1 MFSTEFAYLLE
12 AAYKEA
18 SSRKHQYFC
27 LEHILFAL
35 IHNDNVR
42 EIIKQAGG
50 DVDTLKADLE
60 KYFDES
66 IETVALGDDQRQ
78 FEIEEIAPIQ
88 TTAVQNVLERAI
100 IQMKAAG
107 KNLVTEKEV
116 LIQIL
121 DEPDSHAAYYL
132 KKQGLTKIELIH
144 YITHG
149 ISKLPLFDNSDKQL
163 IVREK
168 EQQQQKSAGKYL
180 RLYTENLTEEAKKGT
195 LDPVIG
201 RDLELQR
208 VIQILS
214 RRQKNNPILIGDAGV
229 GKTAMAAGLA
239 QKIVRGEVPD
249 ILKESELFVL
259 EVGTLIAGT
268 KFRGELEERLQLIL
282 KDLSELP
289 NPILFIDEI
298 HTLVGAG
305 STGAGSLD
313 AANLLKPA
321 LAKGLLRCIG
331 STTHDEFK
339 KSFEK
344 DRALNRRFSKVTLNE
359 PTVAETVEI
368 LKGLKK
374 HFEDYHNVTFSDLAL
389 EAAAKLSA
397 KHINDRFLPDKAIDV
412 LDEAAASN
420 NLLVAKKRKAIIGEK
435 EIANVVAMIAG
446 VPVDAPDDQDS
457 DHLANIEI
465 RLKERVFGQDAAVD
479 AVCKAIK
486 RSRASLQ
493 DDRKPIG
500 SFLFAG
506 PTGVGKT
513 ELAKELASVLKV
525 PFQRF
530 DMSEYM
536 EKHAVARLVGAPP
549 GYVGYDE
556 GGILTDLVRKQPYA
570 VILLDEIEKA
580 HYDVFNILLQIMDD
594 ATLTDAQG
602 RKADFRNCILIMTSN
617 VGSES
622 SNALGFGNSQF
633 NSKRE
638 QAVKQMFRPEF
649 RNRLD
654 ETIYFQALPTEV
666 VLNIVDKF
674 IADLAGKLL
683 EKKIKLQLS
692 LKAREYLA
700 SKGFDT
706 QLGARPMRRLIQKE
720 IKDALA
726 DEILFGRLKK
736 GGDVQIDLVDEKLI
750 FQFA

>member
-42 EIIKQAGG
+42 DIIIQAGG
-50 DVDTLKADLE
+50 DVDSLKADLE
-60 KYFDES
+60 KYFDEN
-66 IETVALGDDQRQ
+66 IETVIIGNDLK
-78 FEIEEIAPIQ
+78 ELEVEEIAPIQ

-100 IQMKAAG
+100 IQMRAAG
-107 KNLVTEKEV
+107 KTLVTEKEV
-116 LIQIL
+116 LVQIL

-132 KKQGLTKIELIH
+132 KKQGLTKIALIH

-168 EQQQQKSAGKYL
+168 NKKQEKSAGKYL
-180 RLYTENLTEEAKKGT
+180 QLYTENLTDAAKKGE

-201 RDLELQR
+201 RDSEIQR
-208 VIQILS
+208 MIQILS
-214 RRQKNNPILIGDAGV
+214 RRQKNNPVLIGDPGV

-239 QKIVRGEVPD
+239 QKIIRGEVPD
-249 ILKESELFVL
+249 VLKKSELFVL

-268 KFRGELEERLQLIL
+268 KFRGELEERLQMIL

-321 LAKGLLRCIG
+321 LAKGILRCIG

-344 DRALNRRFSKVTLNE
+344 DRALNRRFSKINLKE
-359 PTVAETVEI
+359 PSVPETVEI

-374 HFEDYHNVTFSDLAL
+374 HFEEYHNVRFSEVAI

-412 LDEAAASN
+412 LDEAAANN
-420 NLLVAKKRKAIIGEK
+420 NLLPLKKRRAIIGEK
-435 EIANVVAMIAG
+435 EIASVVSMIAG
-446 VPVDAPDDQDS
+446 VPVDVPDDQDS

-465 RLKERVFGQDAAVD
+465 CLKERVFGQNDAVD

-513 ELAKELASVLKV
+513 ELAKELANVLKV

-666 VLNIVDKF
+666 VLHIVDKF
-674 IADLAGKLL
+674 VADLAIKLI
-683 EKKIKLQLS
+683 EKKIKLHLS
-692 LKAREYLA
+692 AQARKYLA
-700 SKGFDT
+700 GKGFDL

-726 DEILFGRLKK
+726 DEILFGKLKK
-736 GGDVQIDLVDEKLI
+736 GGEVKIDCEEDQLI
-750 FQFA
+750 FQFY